1 MSSLLEDVTHEF
13 RRHKAM
19 ADKALSG
26 LDDDA
31 FFKRPGK
38 AVNPVAL
45 IVKHLAG
52 NLASRWKDFLTT
64 DGEKPT
70 RNRDAEF
77 LLSDQDT
84 RAHLMAGWEKGW
96 WILLETM
103 SQLTAAD
110 LEKTIAIRGESL
122 TVTQALV
129 RGSCH
134 AAYHVGQILY
144 VARML
149 NPGGEWLTIA
159 PGKSKGV
166 PGAYRNS

>member
-1 MSSLLEDVTHEF
+1 MSSLLEDITHEF
-13 RRHKAM
+13 RRHKTM
-19 ADKALSG
+19 ADKAMSG

-38 AVNPVAL
+38 AVNPIAL

-64 DGEKPT
+64 DGEKPS
-70 RNRDAEF
+70 RNRDGEF
-77 LLSDQDT
+77 ELTPQDT
-84 RAHLMAGWEKGW
+84 RAHLMAEWEKGW
-96 WILLETM
+96 WILLETL
-103 SQLTAAD
+103 SQLTPAD
-110 LEKTIAIRGESL
+110 LEKSITIRKEPL

-144 VARML
+144 VCRML

-159 PGKSKGV
+159 PGKSKGF
-166 PGAYRNS
+166 PGAYKKS